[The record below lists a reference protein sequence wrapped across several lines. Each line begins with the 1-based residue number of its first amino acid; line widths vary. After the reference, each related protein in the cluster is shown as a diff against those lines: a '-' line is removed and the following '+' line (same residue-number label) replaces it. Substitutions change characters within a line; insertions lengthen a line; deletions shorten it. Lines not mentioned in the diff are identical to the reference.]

1 MGTLKY
7 IGTDLHSNNKRLLT
21 EDDVAPTT
29 IVEKG
34 GTLWDSTF
42 AYVVGDIVSYNEISY
57 ICIQAS
63 TNNLPNIANS
73 TYWKKAVTETNIVA
87 NGNAPLYACRAW
99 VNFNG
104 TGTVAIRASGNVS
117 SVIDNGVG
125 KYIVNFTTAM
135 EDANYNIAGSTIG
148 SPGASTPYMV
158 LEHSDVG
165 IRSIS
170 SVPLYIL
177 TSGGAPVD
185 GICELT
191 VFR

>member
-7 IGTDLHSNNKRLLT
+7 IGTDLHSNDKRLLT

-104 TGTVAIRASGNVS
+104 AGTVAIIASGNVS

-125 KYIVNFTTAM
+125 NYTINFTTAM
-135 EDANYNIAGSTIG
+135 EDGNYASLST
-148 SPGASTPYMV
+148 
-158 LEHSDVG
+158 HN
-165 IRSIS
+165 IS
-170 SVPLYIL
+170 SA
-177 TSGGAPVD
+177 TGCSQSGTVIKTLNAVD
-185 GICELT
+185 VRTYAANAVYDPTG
-191 VFR
+191 VFMAIFR

>member
-7 IGTDLHSNNKRLLT
+7 VGTDLHSNDKRLLT
-21 EDDVAPTT
+21 EDDIAPTT
-29 IVEKG
+29 IIEKG

-87 NGNAPLYACRAW
+87 SGNAPLYACRAW

-125 KYIVNFTTAM
+125 DYTINFTTAM
-135 EDANYNIAGSTIG
+135 EDANYSAAG
-148 SPGASTPYMV
+148 
-158 LEHSDVG
+158 
-165 IRSIS
+165 IS
-170 SVPLYIL
+170 SAPDNEVCVENSPRTISSYKIAALKPGVALHDVAYI
-177 TSGGAPVD
+177 SVS
-185 GICELT
+185 I
-191 VFR
+191 FR